1 MGMSILPTNA
11 AQAIAGV
18 GQAERLA
25 ARDVA
30 KKDADKALGRKAV
43 RDEIDLVV
51 VNVESPEAIR
61 SLKGNTEEE
70 TREDKQEHPG
80 YESRSAES
88 GPASLDVQA

>member
-1 MGMSILPTNA
+1 MSILPTNA
-11 AQAIAGV
+11 AQTIAGV
-18 GQAERLA
+18 GQAERIA
-25 ARDVA
+25 TRDIA

-61 SLKGNTEEE
+61 SLKGNSEEE

-80 YESRSAES
+80 YNA
-88 GPASLDVQA
+88 PASGSAGIDVQA